1 MKPALLEGQGRPGLL
16 LTDKGLLL
24 HHLRLHILII
34 SPNIIQLFLYNPT
47 VPLFLSLPH
56 QSCTSNPHASDGQP
70 LVVTTRF
77 SGSQLTQPGRG
88 PATAP
93 PFRPIPRHFGLSL
106 ATSRARCGPMKV
118 FTWRLLTH
126 LRKQPPRGAQTV
138 RVGRGQG

>member
-1 MKPALLEGQGRPGLL
+1 VKPALLEGQGQPGLL

-34 SPNIIQLFLYNPT
+34 SSNIIQLLYIQP
-47 VPLFLSLPH
+47 FLSCIE
-56 QSCTSNPHASDGQP
+56 SCTSYPHASDGQP

-126 LRKQPPRGAQTV
+126 LRKQPPHSAQTL